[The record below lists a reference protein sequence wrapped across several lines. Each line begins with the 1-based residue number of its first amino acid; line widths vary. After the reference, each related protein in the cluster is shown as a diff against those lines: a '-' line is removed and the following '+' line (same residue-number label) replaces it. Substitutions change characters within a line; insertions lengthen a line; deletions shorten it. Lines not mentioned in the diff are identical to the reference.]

1 MASYMRHG
9 GIWWRI
15 LDTGLNVIYSGT
27 GEVVTVTPSQVRSE
41 TSSETLKL
49 NIQLRVTSTPPP
61 ASTLLL
67 VTDPEY
73 HIIDLRRCSAP
84 CRWVQDTRL
93 CLSSAICA
101 VWTLQRI
108 NTAAAD
114 QIDEE
119 KIIYCAVIHPFN
131 LRLFLFVLIYHMHI
145 HDVLAWKDRFPL
157 QDRPR
162 SCPARSGGWW
172 PGPSVAQW
180 DSVRHIASKCCGVVV
195 LLLPMLQVMA
205 CCAACCWIHAGFG
218 FSEYFI
224 DISNC
229 FVELLFGYLYST

>member
-1 MASYMRHG
+1 MFWTLVEAPDSILYRHQWWQWWG
-9 GIWWRI
+9 GQWQGWCRS
-15 LDTGLNVIYSGT
+15 LPLLGTRLLLWAGRGRTGLNVIYSGT

-49 NIQLRVTSTPPP
+49 NIQLKLTSTPPP

-84 CRWVQDTRL
+84 CRWVQDTRI

-119 KIIYCAVIHPFN
+119 IIYCGDPPF
-131 LRLFLFVLIYHMHI
+131 
-145 HDVLAWKDRFPL
+145 
-157 QDRPR
+157 
-162 SCPARSGGWW
+162 
-172 PGPSVAQW
+172 
-180 DSVRHIASKCCGVVV
+180 
-195 LLLPMLQVMA
+195 
-205 CCAACCWIHAGFG
+205 
-218 FSEYFI
+218 
-224 DISNC
+224 
-229 FVELLFGYLYST
+229 